1 MTTIAVRHSVADF
14 DTWKAGFDEHEKVR
28 RSHGSTGH
36 QVLRDGNAILALVE
50 FPDVASAQAFQSD
63 PSLAAAMQHAGVV
76 SAPDISV
83 WTEVAEERY

>member
-14 DTWKAGFDEHEKVR
+14 DTWKVGFDEHEKVR

-36 QVLRDGNAILALVE
+36 QVLRDGNDILALIE
-50 FPDVASAQAFQSD
+50 FPDTASAQAFQGD
-63 PSLAAAMQHAGVV
+63 PSLADAMQRAGVV

-83 WTEVAEERY
+83 WTEIEKEHF

>member
-36 QVLRDGNAILALVE
+36 QVLRDENQVLALIE
-50 FPDVASAQAFQSD
+50 FPDVTSAQAFQSD
-63 PSLAAAMQHAGVV
+63 PSLADAMQRAGVV
-76 SAPDISV
+76 SAPDITV
-83 WTEVAEERY
+83 WTEVEGEQY